1 MPQNLFH
8 CIVEIL
14 FKFLLLAFKM
24 NYIDTYYFIYYVFVK
39 EYLSLNV
46 TLCKSFDETRPSSYS
61 YFGTY
66 FNSTSILKSFLCS
79 RICKKCLHSLDDY
92 NLALQI
98 AIHNGVK
105 VFFKVELKPK
115 NPYNFT
121 RYFQNCRPYFIKWK
135 FLKCVVQIYWC
146 IKIF

>member
-1 MPQNLFH
+1 MWNRITKKFWCFFTKYLNPLRDYLNFCTTHSKCSNKSDLERFIIYNILPQNSCY

-92 NLALQI
+92 NLAL
-98 AIHNGVK
+98 
-105 VFFKVELKPK
+105 
-115 NPYNFT
+115 
-121 RYFQNCRPYFIKWK
+121 
-135 FLKCVVQIYWC
+135 
-146 IKIF
+146 